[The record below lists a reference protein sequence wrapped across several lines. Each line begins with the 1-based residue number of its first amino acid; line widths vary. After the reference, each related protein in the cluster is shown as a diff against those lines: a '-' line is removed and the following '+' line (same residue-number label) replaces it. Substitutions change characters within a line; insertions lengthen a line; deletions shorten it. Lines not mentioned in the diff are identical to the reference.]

1 MPKQD
6 DNEFCERGIGS
17 IQTRAKTK
25 SEGIVV
31 FLSSVSIPTVVAFV
45 AIYIAR
51 VFEAVKIGFPISW
64 VQITF
69 TDFFSYAAVCFGCS
83 ISLRFLRAFHGV
95 SAGRVPRRRFSQSC
109 QMGLLSSGHN
119 CTDGVFCFG
128 SHCGF
133 VASLFDA
140 AESGIAPSLR
150 CCFWPFGCFRFIRFL
165 VIEKDCGWLVER
177 PWQCMS

>member
-165 VIEKDCGWLVER
+165 VIEKDCA
-177 PWQCMS
+177 